1 MDEEKAETEPGH
13 RHISHLFALFPGKLI
28 TAASPEAMVESAMR
42 HVRILESEGFYDTVI
57 SLKASTVSNTVEAYR
72 TLSRMVD
79 YPLHVGITETGSVE
93 RGIIKSAIG
102 IGALLLDGIGDTLR
116 VSLTD
121 SPVREVET
129 GLMILKALNLRNN
142 DVEIISCPTCGRT
155 RVNLMEAVQQV
166 EQRVHRNRGYLKIA
180 VMGCAVNGPG
190 EAEDADIG
198 IAFGASNGLIFKKGQ
213 KWKNGPMPEILNDLI
228 TEANAMI
235 EANETD
241 R

>member
-1 MDEEKAETEPGH
+1 
-13 RHISHLFALFPGKLI
+13 
-28 TAASPEAMVESAMR
+28 
-42 HVRILESEGFYDTVI
+42 
-57 SLKASTVSNTVEAYR
+57 
-72 TLSRMVD
+72 
-79 YPLHVGITETGSVE
+79 
-93 RGIIKSAIG
+93 
-102 IGALLLDGIGDTLR
+102 LR